1 MEQSRGNATWCV
13 PAGRWS
19 SSYRAE
25 QVAFLAAVE
34 DAVKAPKEV
43 KTRLCTD
50 SFSLVTFLKKGAGG
64 PAQESLTKIW
74 TGLSN
79 LSRQKKN
86 VQIAWIPGHADI
98 AGNEQADQAANTGRA
113 LPQETARIDL
123 PSAKVAIRGVC
134 WKKWSGTYHTTVPP
148 EHTHRRATDGRCLKY
163 ESEWSRR
170 DQVLL
175 HQLRADRCPL
185 LQATLARWN
194 RPDTDGLCPECGV
207 PEDTDH
213 VVCDCPKYQAARS
226 ALLGHTLTLTV
237 LQSDP
242 DAVLKFMRRTGL
254 LQGPILQRWGRPHF
268 WSGDVRRPHFSGPMG
283 TEVGGACLQVA
294 PPAGGPQQHQPEWD
308 RVVTKAPW
316 RCEP

>member
-1 MEQSRGNATWCV
+1 M
-13 PAGRWS
+13 
-19 SSYRAE
+19 
-25 QVAFLAAVE
+25 
-34 DAVKAPKEV
+34 
-43 KTRLCTD
+43 
-50 SFSLVTFLKKGAGG
+50 TFLKKGAGG
-64 PAQESLTKIW
+64 PAPESLTKIW
-74 TGLSN
+74 TDLSN
-79 LSRQKKN
+79 LSRRKKN

-98 AGNEQADQAANTGRA
+98 AGNEQADQAANTGRT

-194 RPDTDGLCPECGV
+194 RPDTDSLCPECGV
-207 PEDTDH
+207 PEDTEH

-226 ALLGHTLTLTV
+226 ALLGHTPTLTV

-242 DAVLKFMRRTGL
+242 DAVLKFVRRTGL
-254 LQGPILQRWGRPHF
+254 LQEAR
-268 WSGDVRRPHFSGPMG
+268 
-283 TEVGGACLQVA
+283 
-294 PPAGGPQQHQPEWD
+294 
-308 RVVTKAPW
+308 
-316 RCEP
+316 